1 MCSPEIMAK
10 VASVTRRSF
19 VRRSGALGLTAGV
32 MGIGGWSA
40 TRAQDATP
48 EAPPAQQMGPGM
60 MATPGGMMGGP
71 MMNGMFSSILDL
83 THTWGPDFPMYPGA
97 EQPTFEV
104 IVTIESGGFFKS
116 KLTLDEH
123 TGTHMDAPIHFAED
137 GASADMLAP
146 ENFIAPL
153 VVVDISGRAASDPDA
168 QGMVDD
174 ILAWESEHGALPA
187 GAFVAL
193 NAGWDAMV
201 DDPESYLNL
210 DAEGV
215 PHFPGWHPDATA
227 MLVNERDIVGMG
239 VDTVSLDFGA
249 STDFG
254 THLTL
259 LPAGKFGIENLA
271 NLGSAPAS
279 GAWVIIGGPKHVN
292 ASGGP
297 SRVLAFV

>member
-19 VRRSGALGLTAGV
+19 VRQSGALGLAAGV
-32 MGIGGWSA
+32 AGLGGWSPA
-40 TRAQDATP
+40 RAQN
-48 EAPPAQQMGPGM
+48 
-60 MATPGGMMGGP
+60 ATPGAVASPVAMSGP
-71 MMNGMFSSILDL
+71 FSSIWDL
-83 THTWGPDFPMYPGA
+83 THTWGPDFPMFPGA
-97 EQPTFEV
+97 EQPSIEV
-104 IVTIESGGFFKS
+104 IVTIETAGFYKNT
-116 KLTLDEH
+116 LTLDEH

-137 GASADMLAP
+137 GTSADMLPP
-146 ENFIAPL
+146 ENFVAPL
-153 VVVDISGRAASDPDA
+153 VVIDISDRAASDPDA

-174 ILAWESEHGALPA
+174 ILAWESANGQVPT

-201 DDPESYLNL
+201 NDPESYLNV

-215 PHFPGWHPDATA
+215 PHFPGWHPDTTA

-271 NLGSAPAS
+271 NLGSAPAT

-297 SRVLAFV
+297 SRVYAVM

>member
-10 VASVTRRSF
+10 VASVSRRRF
-19 VRRSGALGLTAGV
+19 VRSTGALGLAASVGSFGAFTRSAG
-32 MGIGGWSA
+32 G
-40 TRAQDATP
+40 QEATP
-48 EAPPAQQMGPGM
+48 VAGASPV
-60 MATPGGMMGGP
+60 ATGGP
-71 MMNGMFSSILDL
+71 FSTILDL
-83 THTWGPDFPMYPGA
+83 THTWGEDFPVFPGA

-116 KLTLDEH
+116 KLSFDEH

-137 GASADMLAP
+137 GLSADMLPP
-146 ENFIAPL
+146 ENFFAPL
-153 VVVDISGRAASDPDA
+153 AIVDISNRAAGDPDA
-168 QGMVDD
+168 QGTVDD
-174 ILAWESEHGALPA
+174 ILAWEAANGQLPA

-193 NAGWDAMV
+193 NSGWAAKV
-201 DDPESYLNL
+201 DDPEAFLNV
-210 DAEGV
+210 DADGV

-271 NLGSAPAS
+271 NLGSAPGT
-279 GAWVIIGGPKHVN
+279 GARVIIGGPKHEN

-297 SRVLAFV
+297 SRVYAVM